1 MTTIKNR
8 SRIVE
13 EMQEIFSD
21 LKRAGVINKKQIAQ
35 FEALKNL
42 EVKTIQPKAIK
53 QLRTKE
59 NLSQAVFA
67 IVLNTSAST
76 IQKWESGEKKPS
88 GPSLKLLSILKN
100 KGIINEADGKKYGEV
115 EVIAKTIDMVN
126 PYEYANGL
134 DYELG
139 QSMLPVRCDLT

>member
-21 LKRAGVINKKQIAQ
+21 LKRAGVINKKQIVQ

-100 KGIINEADGKKYGEV
+100 KGIVTEVDTKEAKADEAVKAEV
-115 EVIAKTIDMVN
+115 KAK
-126 PYEYANGL
+126 L
-134 DYELG
+134 
-139 QSMLPVRCDLT
+139 

>member
-1 MTTIKNR
+1 
-8 SRIVE
+8 VE

-100 KGIINEADGKKYGEV
+100 KGIEAL
-115 EVIAKTIDMVN
+115 I
-126 PYEYANGL
+126 
-134 DYELG
+134 
-139 QSMLPVRCDLT
+139 